1 MAQLT
6 REEIEKIKKD
16 RATAKRLMQDSLRYW
31 VGILSIPSI
40 VLMVGTLVASAYYLK
55 SESLAVVSGLVAT
68 VTMGLINVLT
78 QMTAP
83 PELPSEMSKALD
95 GINHTLDKTVDHLI
109 TQERPDTEIS
119 MDKNHISIGGNGM
132 KVATSNEKDLLYGK
146 DKPLKRGNK

>member
-1 MAQLT
+1 MPVLT
-6 REEIEKIKKD
+6 REEINDIKKK

-55 SESLAVVSGLVAT
+55 SESLAVISGLVAT
-68 VTMGLINVLT
+68 VTMGLINVLQ

-109 TQERPDTEIS
+109 TQERPETEIS

-132 KVATSNEKDLLYGK
+132 KVATSNEKDLIWGK
-146 DKPLKRGNK
+146 DGKPKKK

>member
-1 MAQLT
+1 MGLT
-6 REEIEKIKKD
+6 KEEIDNIKRK

-68 VTMGLINVLT
+68 VTMGLITVLQ

-83 PELPSEMSKALD
+83 PELPSEMSKALED
-95 GINHTLDKTVDHLI
+95 LNHTLDKTVDHLI
-109 TQERPDTEIS
+109 TQERQEAEIS
-119 MDKNHISIGGNGM
+119 MDKNHIKIGGNGM
-132 KVATSNEKDLLYGK
+132 KVATSNDKDLVWCN
-146 DKPLKRGNK
+146 DRPLKKGKK

>member
-6 REEIEKIKKD
+6 KEEIDKIKRD

-55 SESLAVVSGLVAT
+55 SESLAVISGLVAT
-68 VTMGLINVLT
+68 VTMGLINVLQ

-95 GINHTLDKTVDHLI
+95 GLNHTLDKTVDHLMQ
-109 TQERPDTEIS
+109 QERPEAEIS
-119 MDKNHISIGGNGM
+119 MDKNHIKIGGGGV
-132 KVATSNEKDLLYGK
+132 KVATSNDKDLVWGDNSLKKGK
-146 DKPLKRGNK
+146 K

>member
-6 REEIEKIKKD
+6 KEEIDKIKRD

-55 SESLAVVSGLVAT
+55 SESLAVNSGLVAT
-68 VTMGLINVLT
+68 VTMGLINVLQ

-95 GINHTLDKTVDHLI
+95 GLNHTLDKTVDHLMQ
-109 TQERPDTEIS
+109 QERPEAEIS
-119 MDKNHISIGGNGM
+119 MDKNHIKIGGGSL
-132 KVATSNEKDLLYGK
+132 KVATSNDKDLVWGDNSLKKGK
-146 DKPLKRGNK
+146 K

>member
-6 REEIEKIKKD
+6 REEIIAIKKK

-55 SESLAVVSGLVAT
+55 SESLAVISGLVAT
-68 VTMGLINVLT
+68 VTMGLINVLQ

-95 GINHTLDKTVDHLI
+95 GLNHTLDKTVDHLI

-132 KVATSNEKDLLYGK
+132 KVATSNEKDLVWGD
-146 DKPLKRGNK
+146 DKPLKGRK

>member
-6 REEIEKIKKD
+6 KEEIDKIKRD

-55 SESLAVVSGLVAT
+55 SESLAVISGLVAT
-68 VTMGLINVLT
+68 VTMGLINVLQ

-95 GINHTLDKTVDHLI
+95 GLNHTLDKTVDHLMQ
-109 TQERPDTEIS
+109 QERPEAEIS
-119 MDKNHISIGGNGM
+119 MDKNHIKIGGGSL
-132 KVATSNEKDLLYGK
+132 KVATSNDKDLVWGDNSLKKGK
-146 DKPLKRGNK
+146 K

>member
-6 REEIEKIKKD
+6 KEEIDKIKRD

-40 VLMVGTLVASAYYLK
+40 VLMVGTLVASAYYLN
-55 SESLAVVSGLVAT
+55 SESLAVISGLVAT
-68 VTMGLINVLT
+68 VSMGLINVLQ

-95 GINHTLDKTVDHLI
+95 GLNHTLDKTVDHLMK
-109 TQERPDTEIS
+109 QERPDTEIS

-132 KVATSNEKDLLYGK
+132 KVATSNERDLVWGDNSLKKGK
-146 DKPLKRGNK
+146 K